1 MEAKQS
7 IVKVSAN
14 KPWGFSELFVKRVL
28 HGSDLASVFQEM
40 FVVKHYIITP
50 PTRIKDKRPELNISR
65 HRLSTGETRLQ
76 QQETIAH
83 WLDYHTV
90 VI

>member
-1 MEAKQS
+1 LEAKQL
-7 IVKVSAN
+7 IVKVSGN

-40 FVVKHYIITP
+40 FVVDYIITP

-76 QQETIAH
+76 QQETMAH
-83 WLDYHTV
+83 W
-90 VI
+90 